1 MKKLKINC
9 FGEGYTLQKLI
20 FSDDELGY
28 IKKALSTGFLLEDI
42 LHHPEV
48 ELNDRALEL
57 KHRGLLNTYKNQIE
71 IWFAGKKLQKFQLND
86 LNLQFIA
93 FPLYRSTQTDL
104 DLRSLPHGIYV
115 AEKEIGLINSFE
127 VLAENFDVEKLVFNI
142 TQVCS
147 AISFDSCDWIT
158 YHDQTLLSHKTDTVV
173 IEQRYFSVDKR

>member
-9 FGEGYTLQKLI
+9 FGEGYVLQKLI
-20 FSDDELGY
+20 FPDDELGY
-28 IKKALSTGFLLEDI
+28 IKKALSSDFLLEDI

-48 ELNDRALEL
+48 ELVDRAFQL

-93 FPLYRSTQTDL
+93 FPLYHSTQNEL
-104 DLRSLPHGIYV
+104 DLKSLPSGIYV

-127 VLAENFDVEKLVFNI
+127 VLAENFDIEKLVFNI

-147 AISFDSCDWIT
+147 AISFDSCVGVI
-158 YHDQTLLSHKTDTVV
+158 YHDQPLLTHKTDTVV
-173 IEQRYFSVDKR
+173 IEQRYFIVD